1 VLISH
6 VAVRL
11 FSINVILR
19 KVKISWAELRRRKVV
34 RVVIAYLIGAWVLM
48 QIGDTVFGLLEVPSW
63 AGQALVVAL
72 VLGLPLA
79 IILSWIF
86 DITPEGIVATDSD
99 GLTPPQRFEF
109 AELGSIRIEQLD
121 LGRPQ
126 LTPLVGRR
134 DECSMIAGKLD
145 EATNGTGGIVLLG
158 GEPGVGKTRLAEEAL
173 ELGLQRGMLPLV
185 GHAYEEHGAPFIT
198 TTEILEDV
206 MRALPPEILK
216 SALGDTAPEIARLLP
231 DLRRLFPDIPESL
244 ELPPEQQQRYLFN
257 TLLDFTRRLSES
269 CPLVML
275 LDDLQW
281 ADESSILLLEHLA
294 TQVPRMRLLIVIT
307 YRDITADQGEPFRR
321 ALAQLSRQDF
331 VTRIP
336 LRQLGRD
343 DVAAL
348 LASLGGSDAPA
359 ELIDIIH
366 QETEGNAFFVKS
378 VYQHLAEEGRL
389 FDTEGNWLT
398 DIDTKQL
405 AVPEGVRL
413 VIERRLLRLGEA
425 TGKMLTLAAVI
436 GLRFDLGILEAAL
449 GESPD
454 DPLDAIEE
462 AETAGLLFATPGQR
476 EARYEFA
483 HALVRHTLLHELSA
497 ARLQR
502 VHLQVAAA
510 MEQLF
515 GDGGKRAADIARHL
529 YRAGTAAK
537 PDKTRHYLEL
547 AGQQALAAAAADEAV
562 DDFGKALELDI
573 AEDERANLLNHR
585 GIAYRTLGRW
595 DDAAE
600 DWMEALPIFEKL
612 GDGQRVSQICWDLA
626 YKHAWANEMAEAEV
640 LANRGLKAVGDE
652 PSVARCQLLAALGMS
667 AGERKDFHVWEK
679 HVEEAIAMAE
689 QLGEERL
696 LGGDILMGKQ
706 YMGEHWLKG
715 SLHAETADRS
725 IALVRRVGS
734 PWDLSN
740 ALSASFLG
748 YLCNGRFDDIES
760 NYQEAVDLA
769 RKYGNF
775 GAEMHAKI
783 TYGQVQCYRGDL
795 PEGREMIR
803 DRADWSRETDFA
815 WKSIIIQMLGFAE
828 FWTGN
833 WEHAR
838 QIADEIT
845 AAPIEGTMAGMEAAF
860 KMLLLAYEGD
870 PGVDALIEELKPRV
884 CVAGQENQLGSWIA
898 GIAMLE
904 TAAVLGRREQCASFY
919 ACAVQ
924 LDKAGSHV
932 LMNLGLAQKH
942 AGIAAAAG
950 GEWSLAG
957 QHFDA
962 SEEQARGMENVLE
975 LAELLRWRA
984 QMLLWRDDKDDR
996 EGARELLVQAQ
1007 FAYRDLGMTRHV
1019 GVAEDLLTSIEPDN
1033 PV

>member
-1 VLISH
+1 M
-6 VAVRL
+6 
-11 FSINVILR
+11 
-19 KVKISWAELRRRKVV
+19 KISWAELRRRKVV
-34 RVVIAYLIGAWVLM
+34 RVVIAYVIGAWLLM
-48 QIGDTVFGLLEVPSW
+48 QIGETLFGLLEVPAW
-63 AGQALVVAL
+63 AGKALVVTL
-72 VLGLPLA
+72 MLGLPLA
-79 IILSWIF
+79 VILSWVF
-86 DITPEGIVATDSD
+86 DITPEGVVATDAD
-99 GLTPPQRFEF
+99 EPPPPRRFEF
-109 AELGSIRIEQLD
+109 SELGSIRIEQLD

-134 DECSMIAGKLD
+134 EEQAIIAEKLD
-145 EATNGTGGIVLLG
+145 AAANGAGGIVLLG

-198 TTEILEDV
+198 TTEILEDI
-206 MRALPPEILK
+206 MRALPPEILR
-216 SALGDTAPEIARLLP
+216 SALGDTAPELARLLP

-257 TLLDFTRRLSES
+257 ALLDFTRRLSES
-269 CPLVML
+269 CPLVIL

-307 YRDITADQGEPFRR
+307 YRDIAADQGEPFRR
-321 ALAQLSRQDF
+321 ALAQLTRQDF

-348 LASLGGSDAPA
+348 LANLGGSDAPA
-359 ELIDIIH
+359 EVIDIIH

-389 FDTEGNWLT
+389 FDAEGNWLT
-398 DIDTKQL
+398 NIDTEQL

-413 VIERRLLRLGEA
+413 VIVRRLQRLREA
-425 TGKMLTLAAVI
+425 TGKILTLAAVI

-449 GESPD
+449 GDSPD
-454 DPLDAIEE
+454 EALDAIEA
-462 AETAGLLFATPGQR
+462 AETAGLVFATTGQR

-483 HALVRHTLLHELSA
+483 HALVRHTLLDELSA

-502 VHLQVAAA
+502 VHLQIAAA

-515 GDGGKRAADIARHL
+515 GDGGKRAADIAHHL
-529 YRAGTAAK
+529 YCAGTAAQ
-537 PDKTRHYLEL
+537 PDKTQHYLEL

-562 DDFGKALELDI
+562 DTFGKALELELT
-573 AEDERANLLNHR
+573 EDERANLLNQR
-585 GIAYRTLGRW
+585 GLAYRTLGRW
-595 DDAAE
+595 DEAAE
-600 DWMEALPIFEKL
+600 DWMAALPIFEKL
-612 GDGQRVSQICWDLA
+612 GDDQRVSQICWDLA
-626 YKHAWANEMAEAEV
+626 YKHAWANEMAQAET
-640 LANRGLKAVGDE
+640 LARRGLKAVGDE
-652 PSVARCQLLAALGMS
+652 PSVARCQLLAAFGMC
-667 AGERKDFHVWEK
+667 AGERLDYGIWER

-689 QLGEERL
+689 LLGEERL
-696 LGGDILMGKQ
+696 LGGDILMGKM
-706 YMGEHWLKG
+706 YMGEHWLK
-715 SLHAETADRS
+715 SRLHAETADRS
-725 IALVRRVGS
+725 IALVRRVGT

-740 ALSASFLG
+740 ALSAAFLG
-748 YLCNGRFDDIES
+748 YLCNGRFDDVES
-760 NYQEAVDLA
+760 NYQQAVDLA

-795 PEGREMIR
+795 AEGREMIR
-803 DRADWSRETDFA
+803 DRADWSRETGFA
-815 WKSIIIQMLGFAE
+815 WKTIIIQMLGFAE
-828 FWTGN
+828 FWTGHWDN
-833 WEHAR
+833 AR

-845 AAPIEGTMAGMEAAF
+845 AEPIEGTMAGMEAAF

-870 PGVDALIEELKPRV
+870 PVVDDLIEELKPRV

-904 TAAVLGRREQCASFY
+904 TTAVLGRREQCAPFY
-919 ACAVQ
+919 DCAVQ

-932 LMNLGLAQKH
+932 LVNLGLTQKH

-950 GEWSLAG
+950 GDWSLAG
-957 QHFDA
+957 QHFDTA
-962 SEEQARGMENVLE
+962 EEQARETDNVLE

-984 QMLLWRDDKDDR
+984 QMLLWRGDKDDR
-996 EGARELLVQAQ
+996 EAASELLVQAQ
-1007 FAYRDLGMTRHV
+1007 SAYLDIGMTRHA
-1019 GVAEDLLTSIEPDN
+1019 GVADDLLTAMEPDN